1 MTNPIDA
8 TAAPPTAE
16 AIAEAITAT
25 ATGQGTAKEAVNLLL
40 ARGEGYIKPTAN
52 ARRHI
57 AMAFAGCGFVVYRK
71 TNDLV
76 RVRPGVSIE
85 FEELASVEQHID
97 DITLYEVKSTRRG
110 LRADFSGY
118 FFAITAAELLVAQ
131 SLKEERFR
139 FVFVDNRSGHVL
151 DLSLSE
157 IFARAKGI
165 YPTWSIRF

>member
-8 TAAPPTAE
+8 AAAPPTAE

-40 ARGEGYIKPTAN
+40 ARGEGYVKPTAN

-57 AMAFAGCGFVVYRK
+57 AMAFAACGFVVYVK
-71 TNDLV
+71 AFDLV
-76 RVRPGVSIE
+76 RVRPGVSID

-110 LRADFSGY
+110 L
-118 FFAITAAELLVAQ
+118 
-131 SLKEERFR
+131 
-139 FVFVDNRSGHVL
+139 
-151 DLSLSE
+151 
-157 IFARAKGI
+157 
-165 YPTWSIRF
+165 